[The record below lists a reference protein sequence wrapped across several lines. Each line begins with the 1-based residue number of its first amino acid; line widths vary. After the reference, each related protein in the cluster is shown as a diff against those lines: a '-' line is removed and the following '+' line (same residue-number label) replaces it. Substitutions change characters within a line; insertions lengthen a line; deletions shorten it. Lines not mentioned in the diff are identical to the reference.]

1 MEKKIQDIMSLD
13 ILLWNNLVFRKIEG
27 GQLFPKCPHD
37 SPPCAQ
43 GWSLWGGGGGG
54 VTPQGVFSDTIK
66 IAMGEPPHTKNFKM
80 ATKWGEMMQIY

>member
-1 MEKKIQDIMSLD
+1 MM
-13 ILLWNNLVFRKIEG
+13 
-27 GQLFPKCPHD
+27 
-37 SPPCAQ
+37 
-43 GWSLWGGGGGG
+43 GGGGGG

>member
-1 MEKKIQDIMSLD
+1 MIPH
-13 ILLWNNLVFRKIEG
+13 LVLRDG
-27 GQLFPKCPHD
+27 HYG
-37 SPPCAQ
+37 
-43 GWSLWGGGGGG
+43 GGGGGG